1 MASFP
6 TPGFTGSPLTRL
18 DIERDAPAYYEEQIA
33 SPSARLLRLDG
44 LKPVLEEDGRLSWAP
59 LSEAPADTQLAM
71 LGLIDGAPCFV
82 ALTGSPL
89 SGDQRNESIAVT
101 RTMSEPGDS
110 ATYAAARSLVD
121 WHARHRFCA
130 NCGRITTVARSG
142 WARFCLA
149 AEGGCATEHFP
160 RTDPVVI
167 MLAEHDGRVLLGR
180 NIRAPYGFYSALA
193 GFLEV
198 GESIEEAVA
207 RELHEEAGVV
217 VTGVRYV
224 TSQPWPFPA
233 QLMIACIATVES
245 EDLVLDTNELSDA
258 LWATKDEVR
267 ASLAN
272 DPAVAFRVPFPIAIA
287 HTLLTAWVNG
297 A

>member
-6 TPGFTGSPLTRL
+6 VPGFTGSPLKRI
-18 DIERDAPAYYEEQIA
+18 DIERDNRGFFEAQRARPD
-33 SPSARLLRLDG
+33 ARLLRLDG
-44 LKPVLEEDGRLSWAP
+44 LKPVLDEDGRLSWAT
-59 LSEAPADTQLAM
+59 LADAPEQIELAL
-71 LGLIDGAPCFV
+71 LGLIDDAPRFV
-82 ALTGSPL
+82 ALTPSPPD
-89 SGDQRNESIAVT
+89 GDQRNESISVARAMT
-101 RTMSEPGDS
+101 EAGDT
-110 ATYAAARSLVD
+110 AIYAAARSLVD

-130 NCGRITTVARSG
+130 NCGQPTTTARSG

-149 AEGGCATEHFP
+149 AAGGCGTEHFP

-167 MLAEHDGRVLLGR
+167 MLAEHEGRVLLGR

-217 VTGVRYV
+217 TTSVRYV
-224 TSQPWPFPA
+224 TSQPWPFPS

-245 EDLVLDTNELSDA
+245 DALTLDTNELSDG
-258 LWATKDEVR
+258 LWATKEEVR
-267 ASLAN
+267 AALAN
-272 DPAVAFRVPFPIAIA
+272 DPDVGFRVPFPIAIA

>member
-6 TPGFTGSPLTRL
+6 VPGFTGSPLARV
-18 DIERDAPAYYEEQIA
+18 DIERDRPAWFEDQRA
-33 SPSARLLRLDG
+33 DPAARLLRLDG
-44 LKPVLEEDGRLSWAP
+44 LKPVLDEDGRLSWGP
-59 LSEAPADTQLAM
+59 LSEAPAGVGLAL
-71 LGLIDGAPCFV
+71 LGLIDGAPRFV
-82 ALTGSPL
+82 ALTASPAE
-89 SGDQRNESIAVT
+89 GDQRGESIAIA
-101 RTMSEPGDS
+101 RTMTEPGAS

-130 NCGRITTVARSG
+130 NCGRPTGVARSG

-149 AEGGCATEHFP
+149 VEGGCGAEHFP

-167 MLAEHDGRVLLGR
+167 MLAEHEGRVLLGR
-180 NIRAPYGFYSALA
+180 NIRAPNGFYSALA

-207 RELHEEAGVV
+207 RELNEEAGVV

-224 TSQPWPFPA
+224 TSQPWPFPS

-245 EDLVLDTNELSDA
+245 DALTLDTNELGDA

-267 ASLAN
+267 AALAG
-272 DPAVAFRVPFPIAIA
+272 DPGTAFRVPFPIAIA